1 MMIRCLDVLD
11 STAENGVV
19 RFKVGDA
26 ASNEGLTSD
35 CGVWGTDGFV
45 SRPDL
50 PSTAGACQVLT
61 VTDGHDRRVI
71 GSRDSRNA
79 DKVGALEE
87 GDRAI
92 VGSSAARLFV
102 KKGKKSVV
110 LYTEDD
116 DGGASMLIN
125 IEGESGK
132 IQIIHGGG
140 ASFEMS
146 KDTIVLSAGGSS
158 LEIGPNGISAIGAH
172 IGLNAMSGNLGIIG
186 PQAESPPAAPL
197 ASIVCG
203 PSGMAGVPCLHW
215 TVSPV

>member
-1 MMIRCLDVLD
+1 MMIRCLDALD
-11 STAENGVV
+11 SSADNGVV
-19 RFKVGDA
+19 RIKVGDA
-26 ASNEGLTSD
+26 ASNEGLSSD
-35 CGVWGTDGFV
+35 CGVWGTGGFV

-50 PSTAGACQVLT
+50 PSSAGACEVLT
-61 VTDGHDRRVI
+61 VTDGNERRVI
-71 GSRDSRNA
+71 GTRDKRQA
-79 DKVGALEE
+79 DKVGTLEE

-92 VGSSAARLFV
+92 VGSSPARLFV
-102 KKGKKSVV
+102 KAGKKSVV

-116 DGGASMLIN
+116 DGGSSMLIN

-158 LEIGPNGISAIGAH
+158 LEIGPKGISAIGAH

-186 PQAESPPAAPL
+186 PQGESPPLAPV
-197 ASIVCG
+197 ASVLCG
-203 PSGMAGVPCLHW
+203 PTGMAGVPCLHW